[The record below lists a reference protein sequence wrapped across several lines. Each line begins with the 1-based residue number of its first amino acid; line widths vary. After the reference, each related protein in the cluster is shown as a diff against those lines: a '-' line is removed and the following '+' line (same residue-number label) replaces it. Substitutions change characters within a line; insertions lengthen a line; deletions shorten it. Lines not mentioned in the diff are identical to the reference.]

1 MCIMQVE
8 DSESSTDV
16 VIFPDKWK
24 TLKETLKSGQACIIE
39 GKLDD
44 RGQLLLEKIILSEN
58 LASGGQKYINIVM
71 DITGH
76 TSLPDMKKFIG
87 VLSDCKGGKSRV
99 ILEIVN
105 EDESCVMCLKN
116 PEVDPAKLQQKFQ
129 EEIPAEFARIFE
141 IKQCVMN
148 SV

>member
-39 GKLDD
+39 GRLDD
-44 RGQLLLEKIILSEN
+44 RGQVLLEKIILSEN
-58 LASGGQKYINIVM
+58 LEESGQKYINIVM

-76 TSLPDMKKFIG
+76 NNLPDMKKFVAI
-87 VLSDCKGGKSRV
+87 LSDCKGGKNASRV
-99 ILEIVN
+99 ILEVKD
-105 EDESCVMCLKN
+105 EYESCVICLRN
-116 PEVDPAKLQQKFQ
+116 PEVDPVKLQQKLQ
-129 EEIPAEFARIFE
+129 EELPAEFARMFDSAFSA
-141 IKQCVMN
+141 V
-148 SV
+148 